1 MISLLHFRAWFL
13 PVLYIDMAL
22 NQFAVDITFISIHLL
37 LGNSVEQALSGSVT
51 GLGTAV
57 SMVGRY
63 GLS

>member
-1 MISLLHFRAWFL
+1 
-13 PVLYIDMAL
+13 MAL

-63 GLS
+63 ELC

>member
-1 MISLLHFRAWFL
+1 
-13 PVLYIDMAL
+13 MAL

-37 LGNSVEQALSGSVT
+37 LSNSVEQALSGSVT

-63 GLS
+63 GLSQRFFLFPLIMFLKTKT